1 MTTLTILL
9 IATVAS
15 FIGSLQAGLVNT
27 AVLTTTLRS
36 GRRAGREMAWG
47 GSVPE
52 FLYAAVAFQVGE
64 LLLQPDA
71 VLRSTL
77 ERIAGTVLFA
87 LGLYL
92 IVWLKP
98 FSLEADERRSSG
110 GFWKGVL
117 VGLMNPQLLVFWC
130 GVRLGMATFGVE
142 AQGWRHLV
150 AFGSGA
156 FLGALVLLMILVRVG
171 SRLHQWLKPGALRT
185 LFRILGATLLA
196 LGLWAWVRS
205 FQGG

>member
-1 MTTLTILL
+1 MGWITILL

-27 AVLTTTLRS
+27 AVLNITLRS

-64 LLLQPDA
+64 LLLDGNA

-87 LGLYL
+87 LGVYL
-92 IVWLKP
+92 IFWLKP
-98 FSLEADERRSSG
+98 FSAQVDEGEGGG

-130 GVRLGMATFGVE
+130 GVRLGLETFGVQ
-142 AQGWRHLV
+142 ARGWKDMV

-171 SRLHQWLKPGALRT
+171 SKLHAWLKPGTLRT
-185 LFRILGATLLA
+185 LFRVLGATLVV
-196 LGLWAWVRS
+196 LGVWAWVRS
-205 FQGG
+205 FVG

>member
-1 MTTLTILL
+1 MDWFVILC

-27 AVLTTTLRS
+27 AVLATTLRS

-52 FLYAAVAFQVGE
+52 FLYAVVAFQVGE
-64 LLLQPDA
+64 LLLEGDG

-87 LGLYL
+87 LGAYL
-92 IVWLKP
+92 ILWLKP
-98 FSLEADERRSSG
+98 FSAQVDEGKAGG
-110 GFWKGVL
+110 GFWKGVA

-130 GVRLGMATFGVE
+130 GVRLGLETFGVQ
-142 AQGWRHLV
+142 ARGWKDMV

-156 FLGALVLLMILVRVG
+156 LLGALVLLMILVRVG
-171 SRLHQWLKPGALRT
+171 SKLHAWLRPGTLRT
-185 LFRILGATLLA
+185 LFRVLGATLVV
-196 LGLWAWVRS
+196 LGIWAWVRS
-205 FQGG
+205 FVG